1 VFDHPAML
9 WLLVLAPV
17 VAYPALAAIRRGERA
32 VGAVSALLRLGC
44 LLAMVAMISGLR
56 IPGRLAARRVE
67 VVALLDQSRSIA
79 RDQSEWMTARVHALA
94 AAMNPHDGLAV
105 IGFGRDAQLWS
116 ALSDP
121 RLVRKGHLAP
131 DRGATDIASALTSAK
146 GLFSSDAD
154 KRVMLLSDGNQT
166 RGDAMADVPAMLA
179 DGVRI
184 FTEAPPPSSTAR
196 IALTDFSA
204 PQNVRA
210 QQEFTFRLSIESEAR
225 DPVDAQLRLLN
236 DGKPIAGRHVRL
248 RPGLNRFA
256 MPYRFGNP
264 GAHIMTAE
272 LRVEPPLEAINARA
286 EAPLSVSAEPHV
298 LVASAT
304 RPDSLMN
311 ALQQRHYRVALVAPR
326 SLSSKAADYL
336 PYQVVIL
343 DEVAASALAPGVQ
356 NALEHYVADFGGGLV
371 ATGNTLR
378 DGGYR
383 GGDLEKTLPV
393 KFEPQPPPPSREP
406 IAVYLC
412 IDRSNSM
419 SYDSRYPAVRDGQR
433 IRYAKEAAIALLRQ
447 LDDTDYAGVIAFD
460 SQPYVLGHLQPLGN
474 ERSELEARIDRLQP
488 GGGTDFKE
496 ALEIAQREILQ
507 SHINVREIILLTDG
521 DTNRQYHDHDALIA
535 GMAHE
540 HIPVSTIRIGPDLE
554 NLRLLQDFAQAT
566 GGTFYRVQ
574 DIEKLPLLLV
584 GLTREAMNRRKQ
596 GRTKIEAGTPSQ
608 ILAGI
613 EPARVPPIDFYAASK
628 AKEGAVVPL
637 RAVRAGKPVPLVAA
651 WQYGL
656 GRAAIFAAEPDSL
669 AALAWIRWNRY
680 AQFWSQMVAWTMR
693 DEDPGLFAMRIRSD
707 PDGAVTVTAEKADAA
722 PAPNLV
728 CRITGPDRALD
739 VPMTQVGASVYRGE
753 AGPLPRGKY
762 QAALMVKARDV
773 EKVIAR
779 RQFASAGT
787 ISSDQA
793 ELRLRPPD
801 LDLLRHLASATDGE
815 YDPPLGDLVRHTG
828 ATVAVWRSADPFLLP
843 LTIVLLLGEVFVR
856 RRFLAD

>member
-1 VFDHPAML
+1 MFDHPAML
-9 WLLVLAPV
+9 WLLALAPV
-17 VAYPALAAIRRGERA
+17 VGYPALVAMRRGTRA
-32 VGAVSALLRLGC
+32 AGAASALLRLGC
-44 LLAMVAMISGLR
+44 LAALVAMIAGLR

-79 RDQSEWMTARVHALA
+79 RDQRQWMQARVRALA
-94 AAMNPHDGLAV
+94 SAMNPHDSLAI
-105 IGFGRDAQLWS
+105 IGFGRDAQLGL

-121 RLVRKGHLAP
+121 RLVGQLRLAP
-131 DRGATDIASALTSAK
+131 DRGATDIAAALTSAK
-146 GLFSSDAD
+146 SLFSPDAD
-154 KRVMLLSDGNQT
+154 KRVLLLSDGNQT

-179 DGVRI
+179 DEVRI
-184 FTEAPPPSSTAR
+184 FTAAPPQSSTAR
-196 IALTDFSA
+196 LALTEFSA

-210 QQEFTFRLSIESEAR
+210 EQEFTFHLSIESEAR
-225 DPVDAQLRLLN
+225 GPADAQLRLLN
-236 DGKPIAGRHVRL
+236 DGRPIAGRHVRL
-248 RPGLNRFA
+248 HPGLNQFA
-256 MPYRFGNP
+256 LPYRFVNP
-264 GAHIMTAE
+264 GAHIMTAD
-272 LRVEPPLEAINARA
+272 LAVDPPFDAINSRA
-286 EAPLSVSAEPHV
+286 EVPLSVSMAPHL

-304 RPDSLMN
+304 RPESLMN
-311 ALQQRHYRVALVAPR
+311 ALQERHYQVDLVTPR
-326 SLSSKAADYL
+326 SLSSNATDYL

-343 DEVAASALAPGVQ
+343 DEVAASAIDPGVQ
-356 NALEHYVADFGGGLV
+356 GALSHYVADFGGGLI

-378 DGGYR
+378 DDAYR
-383 GGDLEKTLPV
+383 GGELEKILPV
-393 KFEPQPPPPSREP
+393 NFEPQPPPPSREP

-419 SYDSRYPAVRDGQR
+419 SYDSRYPAVRNGQR

-460 SQPYVLGHLQPLGN
+460 SQPYVLGHLQPLGDDRN
-474 ERSELEARIDRLQP
+474 DLEARIDRLQP

-496 ALEIAQREILQ
+496 ALEIAEREILQ
-507 SHINVREIILLTDG
+507 SQIKVREIILLTDG

-535 GMAHE
+535 SMAQD

-596 GRTKIEAGTPSQ
+596 GRTKIESGAPSQ
-608 ILAGI
+608 ILTGI
-613 EPARVPPIDFYAASK
+613 EPATVPPIDYYAASK
-628 AKEGAVVPL
+628 AKDGSVVPL
-637 RAVRAGKPVPLVAA
+637 RAVRAGKGVPLVAA

-656 GRAAIFAAEPDSL
+656 GRTAVFAAQPDSL
-669 AALAWIRWNRY
+669 ATLAWIRWDRY

-693 DEDPGLFAMRIRSD
+693 DEDPGLFAMRIRTAA
-707 PDGAVTVTAEKADAA
+707 DGAVTVTAEKADAS

-739 VPMTQVGASVYRGE
+739 VPMTQVGASIYRGE

-793 ELRLRPPD
+793 ELRLRPAD
-801 LDLLRHLASATDGE
+801 LDLLRRLARATQGE
-815 YDPPLGDLVRHTG
+815 FNPSLGDVVRHTG
-828 ATVAVWRSADPFLLP
+828 ATVAVWRTADPFLLP
-843 LTIVLLLGEVFVR
+843 LAIILFLGEVFVR